1 MAWNKES
8 KASRRARVAK
18 QLRDKHGKWIEMGGG
33 IKWFK
38 DGKWH
43 NGTATAFK
51 GNNVEVTMEDGS
63 KQYVNHREVEPIRAK
78 GSLDAKPAKPTG
90 SVQAKKAK
98 KSSDKSSIKV
108 RDNDPSKRL
117 TTNAE
122 DLEEGDEVHL
132 VGKGYGISDS
142 DAEKMEDDGFD
153 IGLDDKD
160 EPIRARVVDTSG
172 DKVTVEDSNGKR
184 HEIDKKDNVLAD
196 DQEVDAAI
204 QNADEG
210 EAKADLPKKLEL
222 DGLDLSEEDKQRIN
236 DAKTGEEA
244 LKALKDSDA
253 GDYLPIARKNQNK
266 AFVDAYRKA
275 VNDINDKHQVVE
287 KKEAEKP
294 AEKKS
299 EGTPIESLQKTIE
312 NLNED
317 LGDIDSKSLEGDKE
331 AEAIADATYDF
342 KADSGEVF
350 NLNGSRDENGDWNI
364 AVSDSDGNVVA
375 NHNPK
380 DYKSSQELAQAIKS
394 STEDKSSSDGS
405 DAPSEEPQAPEN
417 KPEADKPKE
426 SEPKAKTAEKEADK
440 DSGEAKKDSEKPA
453 EAEKETE
460 KDSEKE
466 DDSDKAPLDKALK
479 DAGFSDGDIE
489 KIKNAENETEADKE
503 FFQSESGKKASDKQI
518 ADKKTSPE
526 YKKAQ
531 EAYAEFKKEK
541 FPTDSDEK
549 VKKNQEE
556 RARREQEDSPEARAD
571 RAKDS
576 IDRQR
581 EFEKDK
587 QEKNTPDA
595 KLAEIDR
602 KIAAGEKMI
611 DDAKKKDNQPLADRI
626 QENVDNLKKQREK
639 LAPSEEKKSDEAPAS
654 EESDGSGVGE
664 SYEVPENGIAPLSE
678 KKLGKISADRMN
690 VGDKFIAQRYSEGK
704 NKGKLAPIT
713 GGDVRVKPDGKS
725 WEIKD
730 IKQDGAKK
738 TWEVESSDG
747 EKDTITIS
755 PNPESGEVARR
766 KMIVSDSDKNREM
779 LGLNKKKSEKDS
791 AKEDDKPAEEDSAK
805 SESKSDLTH
814 DQAIEAFDKL
824 ESDVGK
830 IKAKSVDET
839 IAKAKPQPLGNG
851 MSLELARDDKGNL
864 GYSIKDEDGNEA
876 GFVPFSAS
884 DKSRADAVLEAVNSK
899 KDDSSD
905 SKKEDDSSKS
915 DDSSGDEPA
924 KDEAPKAEE
933 APAEEDKKEENAPSE
948 DEADSGNEAEE
959 KKLADDAE
967 KEMPAEEESP
977 ADSEPAEGSADKA
990 IQNTVDEAAFYINE
1004 DNGESWE
1011 DKKDRAWE
1019 VPDSDGMYIA
1029 IGERSTEDD
1038 KFLGLYDKDNN
1049 ELETYKLEDS
1059 DGRESGTDEG
1069 RADSDGGS
1077 LDRGNGDG
1085 ADGPGDGSQNGDRAG
1100 LKEADLKEYQDR
1112 STSLID
1118 QVKNDEDGS
1127 VDKSVELD
1135 DEGYSLSWEDNGR
1148 GLLRYTLKDPDG
1160 NSIMRFGR
1168 SLENKDYASR
1178 LKSVRDAHGQLTYA
1192 YAHDKDSNERNVT
1205 PTADMM
1211 RIADIGTRFTKD
1223 DTTYTKISPVSWG
1236 YGNSKNPNNIQ
1247 SVTDRGIFLAGK
1259 GEWKLGHTF
1268 DDHKS
1273 AEEID
1278 KMSDEELN
1286 AAIADLDARIH
1297 GVIAKDGPIGDKG
1310 NMGRNVTPDDLEAMQ
1325 RLRFEALTLHDE
1337 AKQYSSRLWNKKKGD
1352 VLNAEP
1358 IDTGEFNSTEPNAIR
1373 DGSMSGD
1380 TWAKLRNEYV
1390 GLDHRTLK
1398 HNFELRNSEKPS
1410 RGAIAWGNKMDK
1422 WAGSSALEADSTFYR
1437 SVLASPETTSQWKP
1451 GSVFTDKGVMSVGSD
1466 KQLAQIYLEN
1476 REPRTAGKVPA
1487 IFTIEAPAGTKITQ
1501 ADQTPDGEYV
1511 APRGSK
1517 LFISKVE
1524 EDENGVLQITA
1535 RMNPSDEEMSAWT
1548 NKSTS
1553 KDSETPT
1560 EAPETPESS
1569 SPEPEAPDT
1578 HETPTES
1585 DEPSTAPSTGS
1596 DFAAGQVVDH
1606 PKHGRGTIQRVEGNG
1621 KYARVNFDK
1630 YDDPKKT
1637 FGVALTKLAQTGES
1651 KTVTG
1656 PEDKKTVAF
1665 PGESTA
1671 AVGAWSIGERVNHGK
1686 HGVGT
1691 IQRLEGNGE
1700 FARVHFD
1707 KDGDN
1712 PKRTYG
1718 VKLTKLGKGETGTPS
1733 SIKDPSTKVG
1743 DQKPKQKV
1751 NSGTT
1756 ATRNALQTDKDGK
1769 PFIPGKADAPLY
1781 VGAVVIHPKFGRGRV
1796 VKLENNGKYARIVFD
1811 NDPLQQPRGIVGSKL
1826 EDLGVEE
1833 KVDKSGFVP
1842 YKKK

>member
-90 SVQAKKAK
+90 SVQAKKTK

-108 RDNDPSKRL
+108 RDNDPAKRL
-117 TTNAE
+117 TTNAD

-142 DAEKMEDDGFD
+142 DAAKMEDDGFD

-196 DQEVDAAI
+196 DPEVDAAI
-204 QNADEG
+204 QNAEEG
-210 EAKADLPKKLEL
+210 EAKADLSKKLEL
-222 DGLDLSEEDKQRIN
+222 DGLDLSEDDKKRIN
-236 DAKTGEEA
+236 DAQTGEEA
-244 LKALKDSDA
+244 LKALKESDA

-294 AEKKS
+294 AEEKKS
-299 EGTPIESLQKTIE
+299 SGTPIESLQKTLE

-317 LGDIDSKSLEGDKE
+317 LGDIDKESLEGDEE
-331 AEAIADATYDF
+331 ASAIADATYDF

-364 AVSDSDGNVVA
+364 AVSDSDGNEVA
-375 NHNPK
+375 TLNPK
-380 DYKSSQELAQAIKS
+380 DHKSSQELAQAIKNS
-394 STEDKSSSDGS
+394 VEDKSSSNDSG
-405 DAPSEEPQAPEN
+405 APTEEPQAPEN
-417 KPEADKPKE
+417 KPEAP
-426 SEPKAKTAEKEADK
+426 EPKDSDKAAPEADK
-440 DSGEAKKDSEKPA
+440 ADEKPA
-453 EAEKETE
+453 E
-460 KDSEKE
+460 
-466 DDSDKAPLDKALK
+466 DKAPLDKALK
-479 DAGFSDGDIE
+479 DAGFSDDDIE
-489 KIKNAENETEADKE
+489 KIKNAKDETEAEKE

-526 YKKAQ
+526 YEAARKAF
-531 EAYAEFKKEK
+531 EDFKNEK
-541 FPTDSDEK
+541 FPTGKAESDKK
-549 VKKNQEE
+549 VEQNKADQE
-556 RARREQEDSPEARAD
+556 RRKQEDSPEARAD

-581 EFEKDK
+581 EFEKNKKAENTD
-587 QEKNTPDA
+587 EK

-639 LAPSEEKKSDEAPAS
+639 LAPSEDKKADEAPAS
-654 EESDGSGVGE
+654 DEKSDSSAPGE
-664 SYEVPENGIAPLSE
+664 PYEVPENGIAPLSE
-678 KKLGKISADRMN
+678 KNLQKTSADRMK

-704 NKGKLAPIT
+704 NKGQLTPIT
-713 GGDVRVKPDGKS
+713 GGDVRVKPDGES

-730 IKQDGAKK
+730 IKQDGQKK
-738 TWEVESSDG
+738 TWEVENSKGDKES
-747 EKDTITIS
+747 ITIS

-766 KMIVSDSDKNREM
+766 KMIVSDSEKNRDM
-779 LGLNKKKSEKDS
+779 LGLNKKKSENDS
-791 AKEDDKPAEEDSAK
+791 SKEDTKPAEDEAPKSEDAPADEAPKSEDS
-805 SESKSDLTH
+805 
-814 DQAIEAFDKL
+814 
-824 ESDVGK
+824 G
-830 IKAKSVDET
+830 
-839 IAKAKPQPLGNG
+839 
-851 MSLELARDDKGNL
+851 
-864 GYSIKDEDGNEA
+864 
-876 GFVPFSAS
+876 
-884 DKSRADAVLEAVNSK
+884 
-899 KDDSSD
+899 
-905 SKKEDDSSKS
+905 
-915 DDSSGDEPA
+915 
-924 KDEAPKAEE
+924 DEAPKADE
-933 APAEEDKKEENAPSE
+933 APTESDKKEEDAP
-948 DEADSGNEAEE
+948 ADSENEAEE

-967 KEMPAEEESP
+967 KEMPAEEETQT
-977 ADSEPAEGSADKA
+977 DSEPTEGSADKN
-990 IQNTVDEAAFYINE
+990 IQSAVDEAAFYINE

-1019 VPDSDGMYIA
+1019 VPDSDGMYVA
-1029 IGERSTEDD
+1029 IGERSTEDN

-1049 ELETYKLEDS
+1049 ELETYELKDS
-1059 DGRESGTDEG
+1059 NGRESGTDEG

-1085 ADGPGDGSQNGDRAG
+1085 ADGSGDGSQNGDRTG
-1100 LKEADLKEYQDR
+1100 LKEANLEDYRKR
-1112 STSLID
+1112 STDLID
-1118 QVKNDEDGS
+1118 QVKNDEEGS
-1127 VDKSVELD
+1127 LNKSVQLD

-1148 GLLRYTLKDPDG
+1148 GLLRYNLKDRDG

-1205 PTADMM
+1205 PTSDMM

-1236 YGNSKNPNNIQ
+1236 YANSKNPNNIQ
-1247 SVTDRGIFLAGK
+1247 GVTDRSVFYAGS

-1273 AEEID
+1273 AAEID

-1286 AAIADLDARIH
+1286 AAIADADARIH

-1310 NMGRNVTPDDLEAMQ
+1310 NMGRNVTQDDLDAMQ
-1325 RLRFEALTLHDE
+1325 RLRFEALTIHDE
-1337 AKQYSSRLWNKKKGD
+1337 AKQYSQRLWDRKKGD

-1358 IDTGEFNSTEPNAIR
+1358 IDTGEFNSSAPNAVR
-1373 DGSMSGD
+1373 DGSMNGD
-1380 TWAKLRNEYV
+1380 TWVKLRNEYV

-1422 WAGSSALEADSTFYR
+1422 WAGSSALETDSTFYR

-1451 GSVFTDKGVMSVGSD
+1451 GTVFIDKGVMSVGSD
-1466 KQLAQIYLEN
+1466 KQLAEIYLEN

-1487 IFTIEAPAGTKITQ
+1487 VFTIEAPAGTKITQ

-1535 RMNPSDEEMSAWT
+1535 RMNPSDEEMAAWT
-1548 NKSTS
+1548 NKSS
-1553 KDSETPT
+1553 SEDSSVPT
-1560 EAPETPESS
+1560 EAPETPESTLKPLKKLPPNAS
-1569 SPEPEAPDT
+1569 NAETQAFAEEYWEERQHLTPERLRKFEAVEKATEDMELEQLDAEERNDFAEANRLEAEIDRLRSDLQDEIIANRAERISGKASKVETKTEPKKETPST

-1585 DEPSTAPSTGS
+1585 DVPSTAPSEGS
-1596 DFAAGQVVDH
+1596 EFAAGHVVDH

-1621 KYARVNFDK
+1621 KYARVTFDK

-1637 FGVALTKLAQTGES
+1637 YGVALTKLTQTGES
-1651 KTVTG
+1651 KTSTG
-1656 PEDKKTVAF
+1656 PDDKKTIVF

-1718 VKLTKLGKGETGTPS
+1718 VKLTKLGKGESGTPS
-1733 SIKDPSTKVG
+1733 SFKDPSTKVG
-1743 DQKPKQKV
+1743 DQKPKEKV

-1756 ATRNALQTDKDGK
+1756 ATRNVLQKDDKGN
-1769 PFIPGKADAPLY
+1769 PFIPGKNDAPLY
-1781 VGAVVIHPKFGRGRV
+1781 IGAVVIHPKFGRGRV

-1842 YKKK
+1842 YKQK